1 MAQIFP
7 LSSDLLVY
15 GQNQLGLEAFMRA
28 ANNLFASELGRAAK
42 EAVRDMPRWQTRREA
57 LRRRAFTRLSRECAR
72 KAHRIDDWVLYALIE
87 MALQN
92 HAADEPAPVSAM
104 ESFYL

>member
-1 MAQIFP
+1 MAEI
-7 LSSDLLVY
+7 LSLSPDLLPY
-15 GQNQLGLEAFMRA
+15 GQSQLGLDAFIRA
-28 ANNLFASELGRAAK
+28 ANNLFASQLGRAAT
-42 EAVRDMPRWQTRREA
+42 EAVRNFTGRQTRREA

-72 KAHRIDDWVLYALIE
+72 KAPKVEDWVLYALIE

-92 HAADEPAPVSAM
+92 HFADDAPRVSAM